1 MTFLKEMILTDSIEI
16 EATPEK
22 IFDFFVR
29 IDENY
34 KAWHPDDHVEF
45 RWIKGKP
52 LEEGAIRY
60 SEEYL
65 HGKLHKAKVLYT
77 KIVPNR

>member
-34 KAWHPDDHVEF
+34 KA
-45 RWIKGKP
+45 
-52 LEEGAIRY
+52 
-60 SEEYL
+60 
-65 HGKLHKAKVLYT
+65 
-77 KIVPNR
+77 